1 MRKLDGDK
9 FTLVFFEITDTD
21 PALVGGGPEYFVVS
35 ITMDDN
41 IHMLMNDKQ
50 GKSEISLVIGGHL
63 GFSGCKHQIL
73 CEIVLKELE

>member
-1 MRKLDGDK
+1 
-9 FTLVFFEITDTD
+9 
-21 PALVGGGPEYFVVS
+21 
-35 ITMDDN
+35 MDDN

-50 GKSEISLVIGGHL
+50 GNSEISLVIGGQL